1 MKIAIVALAV
11 LFSFCSFADDGMDS
25 IMSKVR
31 GTCTRLSCPPGT
43 LVIVDA
49 KPGDTGNAMAPDGTN
64 YDLLNLRNTELTIID
79 NDAEK
84 PVDAKVKTK
93 SGAIYFIQWMFL
105 KKQ

>member
-1 MKIAIVALAV
+1 
-11 LFSFCSFADDGMDS
+11 
-25 IMSKVR
+25 
-31 GTCTRLSCPPGT
+31 
-43 LVIVDA
+43 
-49 KPGDTGNAMAPDGTN
+49 MAPDGTN
-64 YDLLNLRNTELTIID
+64 YDLLILRNTELTVID

>member
-1 MKIAIVALAV
+1 MKIVIVALVA
-11 LFSFCSFADDGMDS
+11 LFSLCASADDRVDS
-25 IMSKVR
+25 MMSKIH
-31 GTCTRLSCPPGT
+31 GTCTSLSCPPGT
-43 LVIVDA
+43 LVSVDA
-49 KPGDTGNAMAPDGTN
+49 KPGDTGNAIAPDGTN

-105 KKQ
+105 KRQ